1 MPVEGRGLGSGL
13 TRDVV
18 KERRLGNLATSAS
31 VQKLQTAL
39 HAKAKTEAGYRFYAL
54 YDKIYRE
61 DILAHAYAQCCSNKG
76 APGVDGQ
83 DFPDIEAYGVQRW
96 LGELAIA
103 LKEET
108 YRPDPIRR
116 VFIPKPNGKLR
127 PLGISTLR
135 DRVCMTAAMLV
146 LDPIFEADLP
156 PEQYAY
162 RRGRNAQQAV
172 IDAEETL
179 YQGHL
184 DVVDADLADY
194 FGSIPH
200 ADLMRSLARR
210 IVDSR
215 VLHLIKMWLECAVE
229 ETDDRGRKKRTTEA
243 KDSGRGIPQGS
254 PISPLLANLYMRRFV
269 LEWKRRGLE
278 KRLRSRIVTYA
289 DDLVILCRRGKAEEA
304 LQRMREI
311 MARLKLT
318 VNEEKTRICKVPEGE
333 FDFLGYT
340 FGRMYKRTTGQVY
353 VGVRPSKKS
362 IRRMVEKIHAMTT
375 VSTTGQ
381 ATTQMVEQLNRTLRG
396 WANYFNVGTVRPAY
410 RALDNYTAVRLR
422 RWLRHKHKLRRKR
435 GGSYPLSHLYGYFNL
450 VRLTARGRSQSWAK
464 A

>member
-1 MPVEGRGLGSGL
+1 M
-13 TRDVV
+13 
-18 KERRLGNLATSAS
+18 
-31 VQKLQTAL
+31 AL

-61 DILAHAYAQCCSNKG
+61 DILAHAYAQCRSNKG

-83 DFPDIEAYGVQRW
+83 DFSDVVAYGVQQW

-108 YRPDPIRR
+108 YRPEPIRR
-116 VFIPKPNGKLR
+116 VFIPKANGKLR

-162 RRGRNAQQAV
+162 RAGRNAQQAV

-229 ETDDRGRKKRTTEA
+229 ETDDRGRKKHTTEA

-318 VNEEKTRICKVPEGE
+318 VNEEKTRICKVPESE

-375 VSTTGQ
+375 VSTTWQ
-381 ATTQMVEQLNRTLRG
+381 ATTQLVEQLNRTLRG
-396 WANYFNVGTVRPAY
+396 WANYFQVGTVLPAY